1 MIKRKRGGP
10 PVAVTSGRASDVKRS
25 LPDDVQQLLT
35 EWKRQILKERV
46 VAKQRRLLTPSVH
59 PSSLDEITVV
69 TRIGRLRL
77 LRKIGRTK

>member
-10 PVAVTSGRASDVKRS
+10 PGAVTDRVDVGKGS

-46 VAKQRRLLTPSVH
+46 VAKQRRLLTSSVH

-69 TRIGRLRL
+69 TRIGRIRL
-77 LRKIGRTK
+77 LGSFGRTK

>member
-1 MIKRKRGGP
+1 
-10 PVAVTSGRASDVKRS
+10 VTDQVDGEKRS

-46 VAKQRRLLTPSVH
+46 AAKQRRLLTSSVH

-69 TRIGRLRL
+69 TRIGRIRL
-77 LRKIGRTK
+77 LRKFGRTK